1 MLGPATGTIPRIK
14 NKYYYRLVIKY
25 RHDEKLIQALGSLM
39 KKGQQLQKQGITI
52 IIDREPI
59 NFM

>member
-25 RHDEKLIQALGSLM
+25 RHDDKLMQALASLM
-39 KKGQQLQKQGITI
+39 QKGQQLQKKGVTI
-52 IIDREPI
+52 MIDREPI